1 TEPAG
6 TLFLAACVSC
16 LIFLWKWKLQQQSN
30 RLPPGPTPL
39 PFLGNV
45 LQLSWGD
52 LFESLIMLGEKYGP
66 VFTVYL
72 GPRPVVVLCGHKA
85 VKQAL
90 VDHAEKFSGRGR
102 MPTLDRIFHG
112 YGVILANGQR
122 WKQLRQFSITTL
134 RNFGMGKRSL
144 EERITE
150 EAQCLVEEIRKTNG
164 LWLFCPISHT
174 VANVICAITFGERF
188 DYQDEKF
195 SSLREPTLLRPFSFC
210 SANFLFSALS
220 PAFPPQL
227 YEMFPSIMQFLPGP
241 HNDVLQ
247 DVKVLH
253 DFIIERVQMNQKTLD
268 LGCPR
273 DYIDSFL
280 IKMEEEKQ
288 NPLSEFNIKNL
299 TLSAVHLF
307 FGGTEMVSSTL
318 RYGFLLLMKYPA
330 IQEKVQK
337 EIDCVIGQNRSPAT
351 EDRGQMPYTHA
362 VIHEIQRFSNI
373 IPLGIPHAVIQ
384 DTQYWGYTLPKGTDV
399 FCLLG
404 SALRDPQY
412 FSNPE
417 HFDPGNFL
425 DENGNFKKNE
435 AFFAFSSGKRVCLG
449 EGLARMELFLV
460 FTTILQHFT
469 LKSPIDPQEIN
480 LTPKASGFWNIPPG
494 YKLCACPR

>member
-1 TEPAG
+1 GSPS

-102 MPTLDRIFHG
+102 MPTLDRIFH
-112 YGVILANGQR
+112 ANGQR

-195 SSLREPTLLRPFSFC
+195 ANLINTIHRLFLQLSSPWAQVGDVFRSGWG
-210 SANFLFSALS
+210 
-220 PAFPPQL
+220 
-227 YEMFPSIMQFLPGP
+227 IMQFLPGP

-494 YKLCACPR
+494 QVFWVLFLA

>member
-1 TEPAG
+1 MSSLAV
-6 TLFLAACVSC
+6 TLSLRDCR
-16 LIFLWKWKLQQQSN
+16 Q
-30 RLPPGPTPL
+30 LPPGPTPL

-112 YGVILANGQR
+112 YGESNGQR

-164 LWLFCPISHT
+164 SSFDPSCPISHT

-195 SSLREPTLLRPFSFC
+195 ANLINTIHRLFLQLSSPW
-210 SANFLFSALS
+210 A
-220 PAFPPQL
+220 QL

-435 AFFAFSSGKRVCLG
+435 AFFAFSSGTSISPPSSRPQRSSLIPTTPTKLTLSRLSGGSISYCRWKEPSVLVQSGGQQGFLSLPNWVCL
-449 EGLARMELFLV
+449 F
-460 FTTILQHFT
+460 
-469 LKSPIDPQEIN
+469 P
-480 LTPKASGFWNIPPG
+480 
-494 YKLCACPR
+494 

>member
-1 TEPAG
+1 VSFTVLG

-164 LWLFCPISHT
+164 LWLFHT

-195 SSLREPTLLRPFSFC
+195 ANLINTIHRLFLQLSSPW
-210 SANFLFSALS
+210 A
-220 PAFPPQL
+220 QV
-227 YEMFPSIMQFLPGP
+227 G
-241 HNDVLQ
+241 DVFRSGWGLHTPES